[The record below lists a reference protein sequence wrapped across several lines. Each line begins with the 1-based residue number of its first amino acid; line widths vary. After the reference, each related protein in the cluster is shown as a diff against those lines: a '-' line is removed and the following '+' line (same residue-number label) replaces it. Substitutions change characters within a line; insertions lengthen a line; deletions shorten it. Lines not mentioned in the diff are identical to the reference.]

1 MSSIDIREQGEDTV
15 DTIVFADAEDSE
27 DVVQAHYVRRWSS
40 NYFTIED
47 SDESV
52 VINSKEHALDLI
64 KAIEKAIELE
74 WVK

>member
-1 MSSIDIREQGEDTV
+1 MSSIDIREQGEDAV
-15 DTIVFADAEDSE
+15 DTIVFADAEDSD
-27 DVVQAHYVRRWSS
+27 DVAQAHHVRWRS

-47 SDESV
+47 SYESV

-64 KAIEKAIELE
+64 KAIKKAIELE